1 MNEILFEILKAV
13 MIVIIALVG
22 RYGIPYLKQLAENK
36 KCDWV
41 VKWVEIAV
49 DATEQTV
56 FGDKKGTERKVIVT
70 KFIKK
75 LLLQKNIS
83 MSDEQLDNLIE
94 AAVFAM
100 KGGHKQKK
108 QEER

>member
-13 MIVIIALVG
+13 VVLVIILVG
-22 RYGIPYLKQLAENK
+22 RYVIPYLKQLAEAK
-36 KCDWV
+36 EYEWI
-41 VKWVEIAV
+41 VKWVGVAV
-49 DATEQTV
+49 KATEQTV
-56 FGDKKGTERKVIVT
+56 FGDKKGQERKAIVT

-83 MSDEQLDNLIE
+83 LSDAQLENLIE

-100 KGGHKQKK
+100 KGR
-108 QEER
+108 EA

>member
-1 MNEILFEILKAV
+1 MNEILYEILKAV
-13 MIVIIALVG
+13 VVLVIILVG

-41 VKWVEIAV
+41 IKWVEIAV
-49 DATEQTV
+49 KSTEQTV
-56 FGDKKGTERKVIVT
+56 FGDKKGAERKAIVT
-70 KFIKK
+70 QFIKK

-83 MSDEQLDNLIE
+83 ISDEQLNNIIE

-100 KGGHKQKK
+100 KGGK
-108 QEER
+108 

>member
-1 MNEILFEILKAV
+1 MHDILFEILKAV
-13 MIVIIALVG
+13 VVLVIILVS

-36 KCDWV
+36 NQEWI

-49 DATEQTV
+49 KATEQTV
-56 FGDKKGTERKVIVT
+56 FGDKKGVERKAIVT

-83 MSDEQLDNLIE
+83 LSDAQLDNLIE

-100 KGGHKQKK
+100 KGEHK
-108 QEER
+108 

>member
-1 MNEILFEILKAV
+1 MNEILFEILKAAV
-13 MIVIIALVG
+13 VLMIILVG

-41 VKWVEIAV
+41 IKWAEIAV
-49 DATEQTV
+49 KATEQTV
-56 FGDKKGTERKVIVT
+56 FGDKKGPERKDIVT
-70 KFIKK
+70 VFIKK

-83 MSDEQLDNLIE
+83 LSDTQLENIIE

-100 KGGHKQKK
+100 NGREKRKQ
-108 QEER
+108 

>member
-13 MIVIIALVG
+13 VILVIILVG

-36 KCDWV
+36 NQEWII
-41 VKWVEIAV
+41 KWIGIAV
-49 DATEQTV
+49 KATEQTI
-56 FGDKKGTERKVIVT
+56 FGDKKGAERKAIVT

-75 LLLQKNIS
+75 MLLQKNIS
-83 MSDEQLDNLIE
+83 LSDDQLENMIE

-100 KGGHKQKK
+100 KGKGEK
-108 QEER
+108 E

>member
-1 MNEILFEILKAV
+1 MNDILFEILKAV
-13 MIVIIALVG
+13 VVLVIILVG

-41 VKWVEIAV
+41 IKWVEIAV
-49 DATEQTV
+49 KSAEQTI
-56 FGDKKGTERKVIVT
+56 FGDKKGAERKAIVT
-70 KFIKK
+70 AFIKK

-83 MSDEQLDNLIE
+83 LSDAQLDNIIE

-100 KGGHKQKK
+100 RGGK
-108 QEER
+108 